1 MMRSAYTNTLYFMC
15 KTLCEEVKSDA
26 EEPIKAVTFPGLSRL
41 SSRAPTMH
49 VKEDKEH
56 WGPTANVSRERD
68 EETPAHKKHKVDTT
82 DRT

>member
-1 MMRSAYTNTLYFMC
+1 MEKLY
-15 KTLCEEVKSDA
+15 TLCVQNAEEVKSDA

-49 VKEDKEH
+49 VKEEKEH